1 MKTTTITAAA
11 TYTVSTMITFICT
24 YFFNMAISNADQ
36 YLALVAVVMTDG
48 FFGVIAGT
56 RREGFQT
63 CKAIKVLRTLV
74 TWVMILTVVLMVEKG
89 FAGTGWLSETILV
102 PFVIFQ
108 LMSTLKNA
116 SLAGF
121 IKLEVLNNTKTYSDQ
136 LNRIS
141 STENQKTTE
150 EMRVKYV

>member
-1 MKTTTITAAA
+1 MKTTTIATAA
-11 TYTVSTMITFICT
+11 TYTISTMITFICT

-36 YLALVAVVMTDG
+36 YLALVAVVMMDG
-48 FFGVIAGT
+48 FFGVVAGT
-56 RREGFQT
+56 KREGFQT

-121 IKLEVLNNTKTYSDQ
+121 IKLEVLNNILDKFDNHKGT
-136 LNRIS
+136 R
-141 STENQKTTE
+141 
-150 EMRVKYV
+150 

>member
-1 MKTTTITAAA
+1 MKTTTIATAA

-36 YLALVAVVMTDG
+36 YLALVAVVMMDG
-48 FFGVIAGT
+48 FFGVVAGT
-56 RREGFQT
+56 KREGFQT

-121 IKLEVLNNTKTYSDQ
+121 IKLEVLNNILDKFD
-136 LNRIS
+136 NHKGVR
-141 STENQKTTE
+141 
-150 EMRVKYV
+150 

>member
-1 MKTTTITAAA
+1 MKTTTIATAA

-36 YLALVAVVMTDG
+36 YLALVAVVMMDG
-48 FFGVIAGT
+48 FFGVVAGT
-56 RREGFQT
+56 KREGFQT

-74 TWVMILTVVLMVEKG
+74 TWIMILTVVLMVEKG

-121 IKLEVLNNTKTYSDQ
+121 IKLEVLNNILDKFDNHKGT
-136 LNRIS
+136 R
-141 STENQKTTE
+141 
-150 EMRVKYV
+150 

>member
-1 MKTTTITAAA
+1 MKTTTIATAA

-48 FFGVIAGT
+48 FFGVIAGSK
-56 RREGFQT
+56 REGFQT
-63 CKAIKVLRTLV
+63 CKAIKVLRTLA

-108 LMSTLKNA
+108 LMQTLKNA
-116 SLAGF
+116 SLAVF
-121 IKLEVLNNTKTYSDQ
+121 IKLEVLNNILDKFDNHKGT
-136 LNRIS
+136 R
-141 STENQKTTE
+141 
-150 EMRVKYV
+150 

>member
-48 FFGVIAGT
+48 FFGVIAGSK
-56 RREGFQT
+56 REGFQT
-63 CKAIKVLRTLV
+63 CKAIKVLRTLA

-89 FAGTGWLSETILV
+89 FAGTNWLSETILV

-121 IKLEVLNNTKTYSDQ
+121 IKLEVLNNILDKFDNHKGT
-136 LNRIS
+136 R
-141 STENQKTTE
+141 
-150 EMRVKYV
+150 